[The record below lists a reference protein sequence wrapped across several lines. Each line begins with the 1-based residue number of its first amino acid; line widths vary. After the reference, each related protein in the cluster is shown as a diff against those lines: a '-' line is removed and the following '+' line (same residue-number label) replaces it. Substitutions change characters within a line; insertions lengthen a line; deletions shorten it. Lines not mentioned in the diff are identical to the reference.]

1 MCVLTQPA
9 AVNWGTLRRVG
20 MIGGEIQS
28 FAGGIPLAHRLL
40 FFITGDCSPVIRY
53 ELGDIHFQSN
63 EEEKTM
69 KSQQGVQ
76 STKQQSPASPIF
88 VEAEK
93 LIEQMKEFS
102 RSVARRAY
110 ECFEARGREFGHD
123 LEDWFR
129 AESELMRSVPVE
141 VKEADGKI
149 TVRAEVPGFAA
160 NEIKISVEP
169 QRLVISGKSE
179 KTTEEKKEQTLLSEF
194 RSNQFCRELR
204 LPAEVEPD
212 KTTAV
217 LKHGVLEL
225 AFAKAAESKPV
236 AVEVKP
242 E

>member
-1 MCVLTQPA
+1 
-9 AVNWGTLRRVG
+9 
-20 MIGGEIQS
+20 
-28 FAGGIPLAHRLL
+28 LL
-40 FFITGDCSPVIRY
+40 FFIVSNCSSGIRH
-53 ELGDIHFQSN
+53 ELGDINFQSN

-69 KSQQGVQ
+69 KSQQGIQ
-76 STKQQSPASPIF
+76 PTKQQAPASPIF

-93 LIEQMKEFS
+93 LFEQMKEFS
-102 RSVARRAY
+102 QSVARRAY
-110 ECFEARGREFGHD
+110 EYFEARGREFGHD

-129 AESELMRSVPVE
+129 AESELMRRVPIE
-141 VKEADGKI
+141 VKEADGQI

-160 NEIKISVEP
+160 NEIKVSVEP

-179 KTTEEKKEQTLLSEF
+179 KATEETTEQTLLSEV
-194 RSNQFCRELR
+194 RSNQFCRELS

-217 LKHGVLEL
+217 LKDGVLEL
-225 AFAKAAESKPV
+225 VFAKAAESNPL

>member
-1 MCVLTQPA
+1 VCILTQSA
-9 AVNWGTLRRVG
+9 AANWGALRRVG
-20 MIGGEIQS
+20 TIDGESQS
-28 FAGGIPLAHRLL
+28 FAGAIPLAHRLL
-40 FFITGDCSPVIRY
+40 FFIIGDCSPVIRY
-53 ELGDIHFQSN
+53 KLGDINFQSN
-63 EEEKTM
+63 EEEMTM

-76 STKQQSPASPIF
+76 TTKQRSPASPIF

-93 LIEQMKEFS
+93 LFEQMKEFS
-102 RSVARRAY
+102 QSVAHRAY
-110 ECFEARGREFGHD
+110 EYFEARGREFGHD

-129 AESELMRSVPVE
+129 AESELMRRVPVE

-149 TVRAEVPGFAA
+149 TLRAEVPGFAA

-169 QRLVISGKSE
+169 QRLFISGKSE
-179 KTTEEKKEQTLLSEF
+179 KTTEEKKDQTLLSEF

-217 LKHGVLEL
+217 LKDGVLEL
-225 AFAKAAESKPV
+225 VFAKAAESEPL

>member
-1 MCVLTQPA
+1 VCILTQSA
-9 AVNWGTLRRVG
+9 AANWGISRWIEMTD
-20 MIGGEIQS
+20 GES
-28 FAGGIPLAHRLL
+28 ENSAGAIPLAHRLL
-40 FFITGDCSPVIRY
+40 FFLIGNCSAVIRY
-53 ELGDIHFQSN
+53 ELGDINFQST

-69 KSQQGVQ
+69 KSQQGIQ
-76 STKQQSPASPIF
+76 PAKQQAPASPIF

-93 LIEQMKEFS
+93 LFEQMKEFS
-102 RSVARRAY
+102 QSVARRAY
-110 ECFEARGREFGHD
+110 KYFEARGREFGHD

-129 AESELMRSVPVE
+129 AESELMRRVPIE
-141 VKEADGKI
+141 VKEADGQI

-169 QRLVISGKSE
+169 QRLVISGKTE
-179 KTTEEKKEQTLLSEF
+179 KTTEEMTEQTLLSEF

-217 LKHGVLEL
+217 LKDGVLEL
-225 AFAKAAESKPV
+225 VFAKAAESKPV

>member
-1 MCVLTQPA
+1 MLD
-9 AVNWGTLRRVG
+9 
-20 MIGGEIQS
+20 GEWQS
-28 FAGGIPLAHRLL
+28 FAGAIPLAHRLL
-40 FFITGDCSPVIRY
+40 FFIIGDCSPVIRY
-53 ELGDIHFQSN
+53 EIGNINFQSN

-69 KSQQGVQ
+69 KPQQGIQ
-76 STKQQSPASPIF
+76 PTKQQALASPIF

-93 LIEQMKEFS
+93 LFEQMKEFS
-102 RSVARRAY
+102 HSVARRAY
-110 ECFEARGREFGHD
+110 GYFEARGREFGHD

-129 AESELMRSVPVE
+129 AESELMRRVPVE
-141 VKEADGKI
+141 VKEADGRI

-160 NEIKISVEP
+160 DEIKISVEP

-212 KTTAV
+212 KMTAV
-217 LKHGVLEL
+217 LKDGVLEL
-225 AFAKAAESKPV
+225 VFAKAAESKPV